1 MAFRTTADYI
11 RQRLFSNLLEDNE
24 KFKREI
30 SSLEQ
35 NNHQI
40 ISTQKK
46 EVKELRDTVKNKE
59 KESEKEKKELK
70 KEVEL
75 YKGDIHKLRDTLKN
89 KEEELNSYKRDV
101 YNYESNYKNLI
112 TKQKEEKNEMVLKHS
127 EELKA
132 VTKCGENDMNEA
144 RMKVQQLEEKLEGK
158 EKELEAMKNFKEK
171 VRKLML

>member
-75 YKGDIHKLRDTLKN
+75 YKGDIHKLRDTIKN

-158 EKELEAMKNFKEK
+158 EKELED
-171 VRKLML
+171 V